1 MPQVV
6 LISGSGTAQRS
17 LVSDTLERLQKDG
30 YSEVVRQEGGT
41 WPSLLAD
48 NLSSGLFS
56 QKRVIL
62 VEDAESLGAFP
73 ESSVPLLEK
82 KADVVLLLVY
92 GVDYKKSF
100 SKEALPRIQC
110 IKIPAAPKPWEKERW
125 IRDRAS
131 EIDLKLSPEALTLLA
146 ERIDDLEEL
155 KSELLKIGQVS
166 TGGVVSK
173 DRILNLST
181 EDGLGNMLHFLDG
194 LCEGEVA
201 KTLAEYRLLS
211 ARKNELLPAV
221 TALHNRIRLAWY
233 AARFPNQKIEF
244 QRALLA
250 RDYAWKKAQ
259 HCAKLYSKEALL
271 NLMTDIVRIQFQ
283 ARNGSGAGWLD
294 LELAL
299 IRFLESRVLGESNGG

>member
-17 LVSDTLERLQKDG
+17 LVNDTLERFRKDG

-56 QKRVIL
+56 QKRVIV
-62 VEDAESLGAFP
+62 VEDAESLGPLP
-73 ESSVPLLEK
+73 ESSVVMLEK

-92 GVDYKKSF
+92 GADLKKWF
-100 SKEALPRIQC
+100 SKEALARIQPVKNP
-110 IKIPAAPKPWEKERW
+110 IAPKPWEKERW
-125 IRDRAS
+125 IRDRAG
-131 EIDLKLSPEALTLLA
+131 EIGLKLSPEALKLLA
-146 ERIDDLEEL
+146 ERIDDLGEL
-155 KSELLKIGQVS
+155 KSELLKIGQMSVGGIVDKECVLNVS
-166 TGGVVSK
+166 TA
-173 DRILNLST
+173 
-181 EDGLGNMLHFLDG
+181 DGLGNMLHFLDG
-194 LCEGEVA
+194 LCDGDV
-201 KTLAEYRLLS
+201 TGVLAEYRLLA
-211 ARKNELLPAV
+211 ARKNELLPTI

-233 AARFPNQKIEF
+233 IVRFPAQKTQF
-244 QRALLA
+244 QRALSA

-259 HCAKLYSKEALL
+259 HCASLYSKEALL
-271 NLMTDIVRIQFQ
+271 VFMVDIIRLQFQ

-299 IRFLESRVLGESNGG
+299 IRFLESRVRVD